1 MSIIR
6 PTRMTIA
13 PGAAIAATQE
23 RKTGKPSPSL
33 VEGSSVALSKEGK
46 LLGIM
51 SKYDVRNMSYNENVK
66 MADEL
71 RKHGL
76 VSEEDYLDMTAPPV
90 DFNRITGQARPDWNA
105 PRDIVSDYEAN
116 LEFMKSTG
124 QEEKSVA
131 FIEHLLGIYKQLGAF
146 HSSA

>member
-1 MSIIR
+1 
-6 PTRMTIA
+6 
-13 PGAAIAATQE
+13 
-23 RKTGKPSPSL
+23 
-33 VEGSSVALSKEGK
+33 
-46 LLGIM
+46 
-51 SKYDVRNMSYNENVK
+51 MSYNENVK

-71 RKHGL
+71 RKQGL
-76 VSEEDYLDMTAPPV
+76 VSEKDYLDMTAPPV
-90 DFNRITGQARPDWNA
+90 DFSHITGQARHDWNA

-131 FIEHLLGIYKQLGAF
+131 FIGHLLEIYKQLGAF

>member
-1 MSIIR
+1 MNIISS
-6 PTRMTIA
+6 TQMTIA

-23 RKTGKPSPSL
+23 RKTGNPSPSF

-66 MADEL
+66 MVDEL
-71 RKHGL
+71 RKYGL

-90 DFNRITGQARPDWNA
+90 DFSHITGQAKPDWNA
-105 PRDIVSDYEAN
+105 PRDIVFDYEAN

-124 QEEKSVA
+124 QEEKSIA
-131 FIEHLLGIYKQLGAF
+131 FVEHLIGIYKQLDSF